1 MRVVRTEWSVGRPLG
16 QIAIRLGLAG
26 RIYIYSTT
34 FTSTFTSAMTTA
46 VLATT
51 IGTIVTI

>member
-1 MRVVRTEWSVGRPLG
+1 MRVVRTEWSVGWPLG